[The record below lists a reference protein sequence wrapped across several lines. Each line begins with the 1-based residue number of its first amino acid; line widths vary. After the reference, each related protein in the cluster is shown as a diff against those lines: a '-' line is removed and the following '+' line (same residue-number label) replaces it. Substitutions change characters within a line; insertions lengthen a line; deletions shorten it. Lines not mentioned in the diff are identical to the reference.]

1 MPFQAVLPDN
11 IDDESYPN
19 SEENQHTS
27 AFLARGVFVIFPIS
41 AKEHSLPFFVH
52 CRENLSLR

>member
-1 MPFQAVLPDN
+1 MPFQAVLADN

-27 AFLARGVFVIFPIS
+27 AFMARGF
-41 AKEHSLPFFVH
+41 L
-52 CRENLSLR
+52 LSLQILLKSILCHFLCIVVKT